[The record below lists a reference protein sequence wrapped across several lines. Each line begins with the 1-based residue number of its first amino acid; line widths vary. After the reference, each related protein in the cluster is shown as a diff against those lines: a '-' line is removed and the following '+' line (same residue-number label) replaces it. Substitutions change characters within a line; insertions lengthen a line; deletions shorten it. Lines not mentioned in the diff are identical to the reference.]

1 MPHEQGKVVYILPTV
16 FDDAH
21 LYLNSSIRTYVNAT
35 STLDKFFAIKL
46 IVLSQV
52 LATDALIEKMGSCTD
67 TPFHGHLEDSDF
79 FLPMAAYEKRIT
91 ELQII
96 ETDLPNVGNL
106 ELSLRMHKSI
116 ETLKFVYGKYG
127 FRTLLSLNLKEFINN
142 ALFFIIDIQKIVE
155 ENNPSQ

>member
-1 MPHEQGKVVYILPTV
+1 LITV
-16 FDDAH
+16 FEDAH
-21 LYLNSSIRTYVNAT
+21 QYLNSAIRTYVNAT
-35 STLDKFFAIKL
+35 STLDKLFAVKL
-46 IVLSQV
+46 IVLSMV
-52 LATDALIEKMGSCTD
+52 IAADVIIDKMGSCTD

-96 ETDLPNVGNL
+96 ETDTLKIGDL

-142 ALFFIIDIQKIVE
+142 ALFFILDIQEIVE
-155 ENNPSQ
+155 KNNPSQ